1 MGENSKVQRERKTTW
16 FIWSYTEWV
25 KIQIL
30 TLVYSSVHITSV
42 SWSWLD
48 IRMIQRFLVGLESG
62 PGDHIFVTNLDICA
76 ARTGQWPHDY
86 SVCPWSGTDHGTYHF
101 FTLTEVVSIR
111 TYYLQNYWYKILV
124 SQGLLIFQ
132 DTLQVVRHSLAFVR
146 WNLIT
151 EFMIIPSITNHTQ
164 KNFLRQETMPN

>member
-101 FTLTEVVSIR
+101 FTLTEVISIR
-111 TYYLQNYWYKILV
+111 TYYLQNYWYKILWGWGPHV
-124 SQGLLIFQ
+124 GLVPLLKE
-132 DTLQVVRHSLAFVR
+132 TPESLKSLAACTGTKER
-146 WNLIT
+146 PCKGTL
-151 EFMIIPSITNHTQ
+151 
-164 KNFLRQETMPN
+164 KNVHQ